1 MIPAL
6 LSIILYCASHPT
18 PKAALIKI
26 FLGGGCAGTGIVL
39 LYLTARVEV
48 RCTAIADVSGM
59 CVWTQ
64 GTTSVWPLPLQCTQ
78 ASRGARGCWC
88 WGYWG
93 REGDKYKYTATATA
107 TATAVCCIIGCR
119 LLYSMITLLCCP
131 VTVTVPYPYRYQH
144 TRHLAI
150 INWPIIMLMPLKMHS
165 GHLPLKCLYKI
176 YGYRLRCLYFRARN
190 PL

>member
-1 MIPAL
+1 MPSAALSLDSRLMIPAL

-64 GTTSVWPLPLQCTQ
+64 DTGHYFRV
-78 ASRGARGCWC
+78 
-88 WGYWG
+88 
-93 REGDKYKYTATATA
+93 ATATA
-107 TATAVCCIIGCR
+107 MYSGLAGGSGLLVLGILGTGTAININ
-119 LLYSMITLLCCP
+119 ILCF
-131 VTVTVPYPYRYQH
+131 
-144 TRHLAI
+144 
-150 INWPIIMLMPLKMHS
+150 S
-165 GHLPLKCLYKI
+165 
-176 YGYRLRCLYFRARN
+176 
-190 PL
+190 